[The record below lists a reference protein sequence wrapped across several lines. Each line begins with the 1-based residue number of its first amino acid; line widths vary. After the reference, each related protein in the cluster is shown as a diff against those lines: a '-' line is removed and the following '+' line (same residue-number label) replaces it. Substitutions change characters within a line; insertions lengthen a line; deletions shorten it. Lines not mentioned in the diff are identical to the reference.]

1 MKNRRIF
8 LTSLVLGPG
17 FLLTSPFFVATDGSD
32 ANPGTEAKSF
42 ATLERARDAVRE
54 FRSRNPESKAEM
66 RVRGGV
72 YELPKTHQF
81 DAVDSG
87 SEKQPVLWAAQENE
101 KPIRSG
107 GGRISE
113 FVPHKGQ
120 ILKAD
125 VKSQGF

>member
-1 MKNRRIF
+1 MKNRHIF
-8 LTSLVLGPG
+8 LTFLLLGPG
-17 FLLTSPFFVATDGSD
+17 FLLTSPFFVATEGSD
-32 ANPGTEAKSF
+32 A
-42 ATLERARDAVRE
+42 
-54 FRSRNPESKAEM
+54 NPESKAEM

-101 KPIRSG
+101 KPILSG